1 MSKKLLNEATVRKF
15 MKLANL
21 SSLSSPFLKE
31 MEYKRDEEVMEE
43 GEHED
48 APDLP
53 MDDEPGDELPMG
65 DEPAGGDEHEELL
78 KRVVNAVAQEL
89 DVEVDI
95 EAGGDDEPA
104 MDDEPDLE
112 EMAHPTEEAMYAEG
126 DYMEE
131 GSYME
136 EGEYMEEDMMAE
148 AIMNLLDQ
156 SNIQVVD
163 DRVMTEALVKKVA
176 ARVARRLLKESL

>member
-95 EAGGDDEPA
+95 ETDGDDEPA
-104 MDDEPDLE
+104 MDDEPAEDGEPDLE
-112 EMAHPTEEAMYAEG
+112 EMAMHDEG
-126 DYMEE
+126 D
-131 GSYME
+131 
-136 EGEYMEEDMMAE
+136 YMEEDMMAE

>member
-95 EAGGDDEPA
+95 ETDGDDEPA

-112 EMAHPTEEAMYAEG
+112 EMAHPTEEAMHAEG
-126 DYMEE
+126 D
-131 GSYME
+131 
-136 EGEYMEEDMMAE
+136 YMEEDMMAE